1 MKLTKSIIMKKL
13 LLLTTSLLVFSVFG
27 QVDRSKQPT
36 PGPAPTIQVKEP
48 QQYKLKNGLTVMF
61 VENRKLP
68 IVSAS
73 LILDNPPILEGI
85 KAGQSQLTSS
95 LLGKG
100 SKKIKK
106 DDFYDEIDFMGS
118 NISISASSAFA
129 QSLTRYFQ
137 RTFQMMADAAINPNF
152 TEEEFTKER
161 DVLIDALKSSE
172 KDVST
177 AARRVEKLLA
187 YGVDH
192 PYGEYVT
199 AGTVNNI
206 KLSDIQRFYDFR
218 FRPNNAY
225 LVIGGD
231 IDFESVK
238 TMVKKYF
245 AKWKPSPVAS
255 SPIPKVTNP
264 VSTQIDFVNM
274 PNAVQSE
281 VVVQSTAYLAKKD
294 PDYFPVLMANSI
306 LGGGGEARLF
316 LNLREDKGYTYGSYS
331 SIGNSKITATRFRAS
346 ASVRNEVTDSA
357 VVEIVN
363 EIKRIRTDLVS
374 ESELKKA
381 KAKYVGNFVRSL
393 EDPEIIASF
402 AYEIATENLDPD
414 FYKNYLD
421 RINAV
426 TAEDVKRVAQ
436 KYFNVDQARVVV
448 TGKGVDVL
456 DNLEKVQFN
465 GNYLPINYYD
475 KYGMSIERPQKL
487 AVADGVTAESVL
499 KSFIENTGVNKMS
512 DLKTIKLVYKGTFMQ
527 MAIEVKE
534 TYSTT
539 SQEQVISVGG
549 NPMMTSVVSAEG
561 AFMKQGAN
569 QMDLPKVIYDDLK
582 KSLGVISEIGLLA
595 SGEAVLEGIET
606 VNDTKAYVIK
616 VPGVGV
622 SYTNYYSIETGMKIK
637 ESKLVNFNGQMQTNN
652 TNYAN
657 YKELSSLMMPGEKSF
672 DLGGQEISLTLEEV
686 IVSPDK

>member
-1 MKLTKSIIMKKL
+1 MKKL
-13 LLLTTSLLVFSVFG
+13 LILLTSLLVFPAVG

-36 PGPAPTIQVKEP
+36 PGPAPIIQVKEP

-177 AARRVEKLLA
+177 AARRVERLLA

-231 IDFESVK
+231 IDFETVK
-238 TMVKKYF
+238 ILVKKYF

-281 VVVQSTAYLAKKD
+281 VVVQSTTYLAKKD
-294 PDYFPVLMANSI
+294 ADYFPVLMANSI

-426 TAEDVKRVAQ
+426 TVEDVKRVAQ

-465 GNYLPINYYD
+465 GNYLPINYYN
-475 KYGMSIERPQKL
+475 KYGTSIERPQKL
-487 AVADGVTAESVL
+487 AVADGITAESVL
-499 KSFIENTGVNKMS
+499 KSFIDNTGVNIA
-512 DLKTIKLVYKGTFMQ
+512 DINALQLVYKGEFMQ
-527 MAIEVKE
+527 MSIKVEE
-534 TYSTT
+534 TYSDKE
-539 SQEQVISVGG
+539 QKQVISVGG
-549 NPMMTSVVSAEG
+549 NAMMTSVVSQDSAYI
-561 AFMKQGAN
+561 KQGPN
-569 QMDLPKVIYDDLK
+569 QTDLPKAIHDDLK
-582 KSLGVISEIGLLA
+582 KTLAVLPEIGLLE
-595 SGEAVLEGIET
+595 SQEATLEGI
-606 VNDTKAYVIK
+606 VNINGSDAYEIK
-616 VPGVGV
+616 TQGVGV
-622 SYTNYYSIETGMKIK
+622 TFTSYYDVNTGLRVR
-637 ESKLVNFNGQMQTNN
+637 ESSLINFNGQMQTN
-652 TNYAN
+652 TTDYSDYSEQSGLILAG
-657 YKELSSLMMPGEKSF
+657 KKSF
-672 DLGGQEISLTLEEV
+672 NLGGQDISLTL
-686 IVSPDK
+686 DKAEINPEK

>member
-1 MKLTKSIIMKKL
+1 MKKL
-13 LLLTTSLLVFSVFG
+13 LILLTSLLVFPAVG

-36 PGPAPTIQVKEP
+36 PGPAPIIQVKEP

-137 RTFQMMADAAINPNF
+137 RTFQMMADAAINPNL

-177 AARRVEKLLA
+177 AARRVERLLA

-231 IDFESVK
+231 IDFETVK
-238 TMVKKYF
+238 ILVKKYF

-281 VVVQSTAYLAKKD
+281 VVVQSTTYLAKKD
-294 PDYFPVLMANSI
+294 ADYFPVLMANSI

-426 TAEDVKRVAQ
+426 TVEDVKRVAQ

-465 GNYLPINYYD
+465 GNYLPINYYN
-475 KYGMSIERPQKL
+475 KYGTSIERPQKL
-487 AVADGVTAESVL
+487 AVADGITAESVL
-499 KSFIENTGVNKMS
+499 KSFINNTGVNIA
-512 DLKTIKLVYKGTFMQ
+512 DINALQLVYKGEFMQ
-527 MAIEVKE
+527 MSIKVEE
-534 TYSTT
+534 TYSDKE
-539 SQEQVISVGG
+539 QKQVISVGG
-549 NPMMTSVVSAEG
+549 NAMMTSVVSQDSAYI
-561 AFMKQGAN
+561 KQGPN
-569 QMDLPKVIYDDLK
+569 QTDLPKAIHDDLK
-582 KSLGVISEIGLLA
+582 KTLAVLPEIGLLE
-595 SGEAVLEGIET
+595 SQEATLEGI
-606 VNDTKAYVIK
+606 VNINGSDAYEIK
-616 VPGVGV
+616 TQGVGV
-622 SYTNYYSIETGMKIK
+622 TFTSYYDVNTGLRVR
-637 ESKLVNFNGQMQTNN
+637 ESSLINFNGQIQTN
-652 TNYAN
+652 TTDYSDYSEQSGLILAG
-657 YKELSSLMMPGEKSF
+657 KKSF
-672 DLGGQEISLTLEEV
+672 NLGGQDISLRL
-686 IVSPDK
+686 DKAEINPEK

>member
-1 MKLTKSIIMKKL
+1 MKKL
-13 LLLTTSLLVFSVFG
+13 LILLTSLLVFPAVG

-36 PGPAPTIQVKEP
+36 PGPAPIIQVKEP

-177 AARRVEKLLA
+177 AARRVERLLA

-231 IDFESVK
+231 IDFETVK
-238 TMVKKYF
+238 ILVKKYF

-281 VVVQSTAYLAKKD
+281 VVVQSTTYLAKKD
-294 PDYFPVLMANSI
+294 ADYFPVLMANSI

-426 TAEDVKRVAQ
+426 TVEDVKRVAQ

-465 GNYLPINYYD
+465 GNYLPINYYN
-475 KYGMSIERPQKL
+475 KYGTSIERPQKL
-487 AVADGVTAESVL
+487 AVADGITAESVL
-499 KSFIENTGVNKMS
+499 KSFIDNTGVNIA
-512 DLKTIKLVYKGTFMQ
+512 DINALQLVYKGEFMQ
-527 MAIEVKE
+527 MSIKVEE
-534 TYSTT
+534 TYSDKE
-539 SQEQVISVGG
+539 QKQVISVGG
-549 NPMMTSVVSAEG
+549 NAMMTSVVSQDSAYI
-561 AFMKQGAN
+561 KQGPN
-569 QMDLPKVIYDDLK
+569 QTDLPKAIHDDLK
-582 KSLGVISEIGLLA
+582 KTLAVLPEIGLLE
-595 SGEAVLEGIET
+595 SQEATLEGI
-606 VNDTKAYVIK
+606 VNINGSDAYEIK
-616 VPGVGV
+616 TQGVGV
-622 SYTNYYSIETGMKIK
+622 TFTSYYDVNTGLRVR
-637 ESKLVNFNGQMQTNN
+637 ESSLINFNGQMQTN
-652 TNYAN
+652 TTDYSDYSEQSGLILAG
-657 YKELSSLMMPGEKSF
+657 KKSF
-672 DLGGQEISLTLEEV
+672 NLGGQDISLRL
-686 IVSPDK
+686 DKAEINPEK

>member
-1 MKLTKSIIMKKL
+1 MKKL
-13 LLLTTSLLVFSVFG
+13 LILLTSLLVFPAVG

-36 PGPAPTIQVKEP
+36 PGPAPIIQVKEP

-137 RTFQMMADAAINPNF
+137 RTFQMMADAAINPNL

-177 AARRVEKLLA
+177 AARRVERLLA

-231 IDFESVK
+231 IDFETVK
-238 TMVKKYF
+238 ILVKKYF

-281 VVVQSTAYLAKKD
+281 VVVQSTTYLAKKD
-294 PDYFPVLMANSI
+294 ADYFPVLMANSI

-426 TAEDVKRVAQ
+426 TVEDVKRVAQ

-465 GNYLPINYYD
+465 GNYLPINYYN
-475 KYGMSIERPQKL
+475 KYGTSIERPQKL
-487 AVADGVTAESVL
+487 AVADGITAESVL
-499 KSFIENTGVNKMS
+499 KSFIDNTGVNIA
-512 DLKTIKLVYKGTFMQ
+512 DINALQLVYKGEFMQ
-527 MAIEVKE
+527 MSIKVEE
-534 TYSTT
+534 TYSDKE
-539 SQEQVISVGG
+539 QKQVISVGG
-549 NPMMTSVVSAEG
+549 NAMMTSVVSQDSAYI
-561 AFMKQGAN
+561 KQGPN
-569 QMDLPKVIYDDLK
+569 QTDLPKAIHDDLK
-582 KSLGVISEIGLLA
+582 KTLAVLPEIGLLE
-595 SGEAVLEGIET
+595 SQEATLEGI
-606 VNDTKAYVIK
+606 VNINGSDAYEIK
-616 VPGVGV
+616 TQGVGV
-622 SYTNYYSIETGMKIK
+622 TFTSYYDVNTGLRVR
-637 ESKLVNFNGQMQTNN
+637 ESSLINFNGQMQTN
-652 TNYAN
+652 TTDYSDYSEQSGLILAG
-657 YKELSSLMMPGEKSF
+657 KKSF
-672 DLGGQEISLTLEEV
+672 NLGGQDISLRL
-686 IVSPDK
+686 DKAEINPEK

>member
-1 MKLTKSIIMKKL
+1 MKKL
-13 LLLTTSLLVFSVFG
+13 LILLTSLLVFPAVG

-36 PGPAPTIQVKEP
+36 PGPAPIIQVKEP

-137 RTFQMMADAAINPNF
+137 RTFQMMADAAINPNL

-177 AARRVEKLLA
+177 AARRVERLLA

-238 TMVKKYF
+238 ILVKKYF

-281 VVVQSTAYLAKKD
+281 VVVQSTTYLAKKD
-294 PDYFPVLMANSI
+294 ADYFPVLMANSI

-426 TAEDVKRVAQ
+426 TVEDVKRVAQ

-465 GNYLPINYYD
+465 GNYLPINYYN
-475 KYGMSIERPQKL
+475 KYGTSIERPQKL
-487 AVADGVTAESVL
+487 AVADGITAESVL
-499 KSFIENTGVNKMS
+499 KSFINNTGVNIA
-512 DLKTIKLVYKGTFMQ
+512 DINALQLVYKGEFMQ
-527 MAIEVKE
+527 MSIKVEE
-534 TYSTT
+534 TYSDKE
-539 SQEQVISVGG
+539 QKQVISVGG
-549 NPMMTSVVSAEG
+549 NAMMTSVVSQDSAYI
-561 AFMKQGAN
+561 KQGPN
-569 QMDLPKVIYDDLK
+569 QTDLPKAIHDDLK
-582 KSLGVISEIGLLA
+582 KTLAVLPEIGLLE
-595 SGEAVLEGIET
+595 SQESTLEGI
-606 VNDTKAYVIK
+606 VNINGSDAYEIK
-616 VPGVGV
+616 TQGVGV
-622 SYTNYYSIETGMKIK
+622 TFTSYYDVNTGLRVR
-637 ESKLVNFNGQMQTNN
+637 ESSLINFNGQMQTN
-652 TNYAN
+652 TTDYSDYSEQSGLILAG
-657 YKELSSLMMPGEKSF
+657 KKSF
-672 DLGGQEISLTLEEV
+672 NLGGQDISLRL
-686 IVSPDK
+686 DKAEINPEK

>member
-1 MKLTKSIIMKKL
+1 MKKL
-13 LLLTTSLLVFSVFG
+13 LILLTSLLVFPAVG

-36 PGPAPTIQVKEP
+36 PGPAPIIQVKEP

-137 RTFQMMADAAINPNF
+137 RTFQMMADAAINPNL

-177 AARRVEKLLA
+177 AARRVERLLA

-231 IDFESVK
+231 IDFETVK
-238 TMVKKYF
+238 ILVKKYF

-281 VVVQSTAYLAKKD
+281 VVVQSTTYLAKKD
-294 PDYFPVLMANSI
+294 ADYFPVLMANSI

-426 TAEDVKRVAQ
+426 TVEDVKRVAQ

-465 GNYLPINYYD
+465 GNYLPINYYN
-475 KYGMSIERPQKL
+475 KYGTSIERPQKL
-487 AVADGVTAESVL
+487 AVADGITAESVL
-499 KSFIENTGVNKMS
+499 KSFINNTGVNIA
-512 DLKTIKLVYKGTFMQ
+512 DINALQLVYKGEFMQ
-527 MAIEVKE
+527 MSIKVEE
-534 TYSTT
+534 TYSDKE
-539 SQEQVISVGG
+539 QKQVISVGG
-549 NPMMTSVVSAEG
+549 NAMMTSVVSQDSAYI
-561 AFMKQGAN
+561 KQGPN
-569 QMDLPKVIYDDLK
+569 QTDLPKAIHDDLK
-582 KSLGVISEIGLLA
+582 KTLAVLPEIGLLE
-595 SGEAVLEGIET
+595 SQEATLEGI
-606 VNDTKAYVIK
+606 VNINGSDAYEIK
-616 VPGVGV
+616 TQGVGV
-622 SYTNYYSIETGMKIK
+622 TFTSYYDVNTGLRVR
-637 ESKLVNFNGQMQTNN
+637 ESSLINFNGQMQTN
-652 TNYAN
+652 TTDYSDYSEQSGLILAG
-657 YKELSSLMMPGEKSF
+657 KKSF
-672 DLGGQEISLTLEEV
+672 NLGGQDISLRL
-686 IVSPDK
+686 DKAEINPEK

>member
-1 MKLTKSIIMKKL
+1 MKKL
-13 LLLTTSLLVFSVFG
+13 LILLTSLLVFPAVG

-36 PGPAPTIQVKEP
+36 PGPAPIIQVKEP

-177 AARRVEKLLA
+177 AARRVERLLA

-231 IDFESVK
+231 IDFETVK
-238 TMVKKYF
+238 ILVKKYF

-281 VVVQSTAYLAKKD
+281 VVVQSTTYLAKKD
-294 PDYFPVLMANSI
+294 ADYFPVLMANSI

-374 ESELKKA
+374 EIELKKA

-426 TAEDVKRVAQ
+426 TVEDVKRVAQ

-465 GNYLPINYYD
+465 GNYLPINYYN
-475 KYGMSIERPQKL
+475 KYGTSIERPQKL
-487 AVADGVTAESVL
+487 AVADGITAESVL
-499 KSFIENTGVNKMS
+499 KSFIDNTGVNIA
-512 DLKTIKLVYKGTFMQ
+512 DINALQLVYKGEFMQ
-527 MAIEVKE
+527 MSIKVEE
-534 TYSTT
+534 TYSDKE
-539 SQEQVISVGG
+539 QKQVISVGG
-549 NPMMTSVVSAEG
+549 NAMMTSVVSQDSAYI
-561 AFMKQGAN
+561 KQGPN
-569 QMDLPKVIYDDLK
+569 QTDLPKAIHDDLK
-582 KSLGVISEIGLLA
+582 KTLAVLPEIGLLE
-595 SGEAVLEGIET
+595 SQEATLEGI
-606 VNDTKAYVIK
+606 VNINGSDAYEIK
-616 VPGVGV
+616 TQGVGV
-622 SYTNYYSIETGMKIK
+622 TFTSYYDVNTGLRVR
-637 ESKLVNFNGQMQTNN
+637 ESSLINFNGQIQTN
-652 TNYAN
+652 TTDYSDYSEQSGLILAG
-657 YKELSSLMMPGEKSF
+657 KKSF
-672 DLGGQEISLTLEEV
+672 NLGGQDISLRL
-686 IVSPDK
+686 DKAEINPEK

>member
-1 MKLTKSIIMKKL
+1 MKKL
-13 LLLTTSLLVFSVFG
+13 LILLTSLLVFPAVG

-36 PGPAPTIQVKEP
+36 PGPAPIIQVKEP

-137 RTFQMMADAAINPNF
+137 RTFQMMADAAINPNL

-177 AARRVEKLLA
+177 AARRVERLLA

-231 IDFESVK
+231 IDFETVK
-238 TMVKKYF
+238 ILVKKYF

-281 VVVQSTAYLAKKD
+281 VVVQSTTYLAKKD
-294 PDYFPVLMANSI
+294 ADYFPVLMANSI

-374 ESELKKA
+374 EIELKKA

-426 TAEDVKRVAQ
+426 TVEDVKRVAQ

-465 GNYLPINYYD
+465 GNYLPINYYN
-475 KYGMSIERPQKL
+475 KYGTSIERPQKL
-487 AVADGVTAESVL
+487 AVADGITAESVL
-499 KSFIENTGVNKMS
+499 KSFIDNTGVNIA
-512 DLKTIKLVYKGTFMQ
+512 DINALQLVYKGEFMQ
-527 MAIEVKE
+527 MSIKVEE
-534 TYSTT
+534 TYSDKE
-539 SQEQVISVGG
+539 QKQVISVGG
-549 NPMMTSVVSAEG
+549 NAMMTSVVSQDSAYI
-561 AFMKQGAN
+561 KQGPN
-569 QMDLPKVIYDDLK
+569 QTDLPKAIHDDLK
-582 KSLGVISEIGLLA
+582 KTLAVLPEIGLLE
-595 SGEAVLEGIET
+595 SQEATLEGI
-606 VNDTKAYVIK
+606 VNINGSDAYEIK
-616 VPGVGV
+616 TQGVGV
-622 SYTNYYSIETGMKIK
+622 TFTSYYDVNTGLRVR
-637 ESKLVNFNGQMQTNN
+637 ESSLINFNGQMQTN
-652 TNYAN
+652 TTDYSDYSEQSGLILAG
-657 YKELSSLMMPGEKSF
+657 KKSF
-672 DLGGQEISLTLEEV
+672 NLGGQDISLRL
-686 IVSPDK
+686 DKAEINPEK

>member
-1 MKLTKSIIMKKL
+1 MKKL
-13 LLLTTSLLVFSVFG
+13 LILLTSLLVFPAVG
-27 QVDRSKQPT
+27 QVDRRKQPT
-36 PGPAPTIQVKEP
+36 PGPAPIIQVKEP

-238 TMVKKYF
+238 ILVKKYF

-281 VVVQSTAYLAKKD
+281 VVVQSTTYLAKKD
-294 PDYFPVLMANSI
+294 ADYFPVLMANSI

-421 RINAV
+421 KINAV
-426 TAEDVKRVAQ
+426 TVEDVKRVAQ

-465 GNYLPINYYD
+465 GNYLPINYYN
-475 KYGMSIERPQKL
+475 KYGTSIERPQKL
-487 AVADGVTAESVL
+487 AVADGITAESVL
-499 KSFIENTGVNKMS
+499 KSFIDNTGVNIA
-512 DLKTIKLVYKGTFMQ
+512 DINALQLVYKGEFMQ
-527 MAIEVKE
+527 MSIKVEE
-534 TYSTT
+534 TYSDKE
-539 SQEQVISVGG
+539 QKQVISVGG
-549 NPMMTSVVSAEG
+549 NAMMTSVVSQDSAYI
-561 AFMKQGAN
+561 KQGPN
-569 QMDLPKVIYDDLK
+569 QTDLPKAIHDDLK
-582 KSLGVISEIGLLA
+582 KTLAVLPEIGLLE
-595 SGEAVLEGIET
+595 SQEATLEGI
-606 VNDTKAYVIK
+606 VNINGSDAYEIK
-616 VPGVGV
+616 TQGVGV
-622 SYTNYYSIETGMKIK
+622 TFTSYYDVNTGLRVR
-637 ESKLVNFNGQMQTNN
+637 ESSLINFNGQMQTN
-652 TNYAN
+652 TTDYSDYSEQSGLILAG
-657 YKELSSLMMPGEKSF
+657 KKSF
-672 DLGGQEISLTLEEV
+672 NLGGQDISLRL
-686 IVSPDK
+686 DKAEINPEK

>member
-1 MKLTKSIIMKKL
+1 MKKL
-13 LLLTTSLLVFSVFG
+13 LILLTSLLVFPAVG

-36 PGPAPTIQVKEP
+36 PGPAPIIQVKEP

-137 RTFQMMADAAINPNF
+137 RTFQMMADAAINPNL

-177 AARRVEKLLA
+177 AARRVERLLA

-238 TMVKKYF
+238 ILVKKYF

-281 VVVQSTAYLAKKD
+281 VVVQSTTYLAKKD
-294 PDYFPVLMANSI
+294 ADYFPVLMANSI

-426 TAEDVKRVAQ
+426 TVEDVKRVAQ

-465 GNYLPINYYD
+465 GNYLPINYYN
-475 KYGMSIERPQKL
+475 KYGTSIERPQKL
-487 AVADGVTAESVL
+487 AVADGITAESVL
-499 KSFIENTGVNKMS
+499 KSFINNTGVNIA
-512 DLKTIKLVYKGTFMQ
+512 DINALQLVYKGEFMQ
-527 MAIEVKE
+527 MSIKVEE
-534 TYSTT
+534 TYSDKE
-539 SQEQVISVGG
+539 QKQVISVGG
-549 NPMMTSVVSAEG
+549 NAMMTSVVSQDSAYI
-561 AFMKQGAN
+561 KQGPN
-569 QMDLPKVIYDDLK
+569 QTDLPKAIHDDLK
-582 KSLGVISEIGLLA
+582 KTLAVLPEIGLLE
-595 SGEAVLEGIET
+595 SQEATLEGI
-606 VNDTKAYVIK
+606 VNINGSDAYEIK
-616 VPGVGV
+616 TQGVGV
-622 SYTNYYSIETGMKIK
+622 TFTSYYDVNTGLRVR
-637 ESKLVNFNGQMQTNN
+637 ESSLINFNGQMQTN
-652 TNYAN
+652 TTDYSDYSEQSGLILAG
-657 YKELSSLMMPGEKSF
+657 KKSF
-672 DLGGQEISLTLEEV
+672 NLGGQDISLRL
-686 IVSPDK
+686 DKAEINPEK

>member
-1 MKLTKSIIMKKL
+1 MKKL
-13 LLLTTSLLVFSVFG
+13 LILLTSLLVFPAVG

-36 PGPAPTIQVKEP
+36 PGPAPIIQVKEP

-68 IVSAS
+68 IISAS

-137 RTFQMMADAAINPNF
+137 RTFQMMADAAINPNL

-177 AARRVEKLLA
+177 AARRVERLLA

-238 TMVKKYF
+238 ILVKKYF

-281 VVVQSTAYLAKKD
+281 VVVQSTTYLAKKD
-294 PDYFPVLMANSI
+294 ADYFPVLMANSI

-426 TAEDVKRVAQ
+426 TVEDVKRVAQ

-465 GNYLPINYYD
+465 GNYLPINYYN
-475 KYGMSIERPQKL
+475 KYGTSIERPQKL
-487 AVADGVTAESVL
+487 AVADGITAESVL
-499 KSFIENTGVNKMS
+499 KSFINNTGVNIA
-512 DLKTIKLVYKGTFMQ
+512 DINALQLVYKGEFMQ
-527 MAIEVKE
+527 MSIKVEE
-534 TYSTT
+534 TYSDKE
-539 SQEQVISVGG
+539 QKQVISVGG
-549 NPMMTSVVSAEG
+549 NAMMTSVVSQDSAYI
-561 AFMKQGAN
+561 KQGPN
-569 QMDLPKVIYDDLK
+569 QTDLPKAIHDDLK
-582 KSLGVISEIGLLA
+582 KTLAVLPEIGLLE
-595 SGEAVLEGIET
+595 SQEATLEGI
-606 VNDTKAYVIK
+606 VNINGSDAYEIK
-616 VPGVGV
+616 TQGVGV
-622 SYTNYYSIETGMKIK
+622 TFTSYYDVNTGLRVR
-637 ESKLVNFNGQMQTNN
+637 ESSLINFNGQMQTN
-652 TNYAN
+652 TTDYSDYSEQSGLILAG
-657 YKELSSLMMPGEKSF
+657 KKSF
-672 DLGGQEISLTLEEV
+672 NLGGQDISLRL
-686 IVSPDK
+686 DKAEINPEK

>member
-1 MKLTKSIIMKKL
+1 MKKL
-13 LLLTTSLLVFSVFG
+13 LILLTSLLVFPAVG

-36 PGPAPTIQVKEP
+36 PGPAPIIQVKEP

-231 IDFESVK
+231 IDFETVK
-238 TMVKKYF
+238 ILVKKYF

-281 VVVQSTAYLAKKD
+281 VVVQSTTYLAKKD
-294 PDYFPVLMANSI
+294 ADYFPVLMANSI

-426 TAEDVKRVAQ
+426 TVEDVKRVAQ

-465 GNYLPINYYD
+465 GNYLPINYYN
-475 KYGMSIERPQKL
+475 KYGTSIERPQKL
-487 AVADGVTAESVL
+487 AVADGITAESVL
-499 KSFIENTGVNKMS
+499 KSFIDNTGVNIA
-512 DLKTIKLVYKGTFMQ
+512 DINALQLVYKGEFMQ
-527 MAIEVKE
+527 MSIKVEE
-534 TYSTT
+534 TYSDKE
-539 SQEQVISVGG
+539 QKQVISVGG
-549 NPMMTSVVSAEG
+549 NAMMTSVVSQDSAYI
-561 AFMKQGAN
+561 KQGPN
-569 QMDLPKVIYDDLK
+569 QTDLPKAIHDDLK
-582 KSLGVISEIGLLA
+582 KTLAVLPEIGLLE
-595 SGEAVLEGIET
+595 SQEATLEGI
-606 VNDTKAYVIK
+606 VNINGSDAYEIK
-616 VPGVGV
+616 TQGVGV
-622 SYTNYYSIETGMKIK
+622 TFTSYYDVNTGLRVR
-637 ESKLVNFNGQMQTNN
+637 ESSLINFNGQMQTN
-652 TNYAN
+652 TTDYSDYSEQSGLILAG
-657 YKELSSLMMPGEKSF
+657 KKSF
-672 DLGGQEISLTLEEV
+672 NLGGQDISLRL
-686 IVSPDK
+686 DKAEINPEK

>member
-177 AARRVEKLLA
+177 AARRVERLLA

-426 TAEDVKRVAQ
+426 TVEDVKRVAQ

-465 GNYLPINYYD
+465 GNYLPINYYN
-475 KYGMSIERPQKL
+475 KYGTSIERPQKL
-487 AVADGVTAESVL
+487 AVADGITAESVL
-499 KSFIENTGVNKMS
+499 KSFIDNTGVNIA
-512 DLKTIKLVYKGTFMQ
+512 DINALQLVYKGEFMQ
-527 MAIEVKE
+527 MSIKVEE
-534 TYSTT
+534 TYSDKE
-539 SQEQVISVGG
+539 QKQVISVGG
-549 NPMMTSVVSAEG
+549 NAMMTSVVSQDSAYI
-561 AFMKQGAN
+561 KQGPN
-569 QMDLPKVIYDDLK
+569 QTDLPKAIHDDLK
-582 KSLGVISEIGLLA
+582 KTLAVLPEIGLLE
-595 SGEAVLEGIET
+595 SQEATLEGI
-606 VNDTKAYVIK
+606 VNINGSDAYEIK
-616 VPGVGV
+616 TQGVGV
-622 SYTNYYSIETGMKIK
+622 TFTSYYDVNTGLRVR
-637 ESKLVNFNGQMQTNN
+637 ESSLINFNGQMQTN
-652 TNYAN
+652 TTDYSDYSEQSGLILAG
-657 YKELSSLMMPGEKSF
+657 KKSF
-672 DLGGQEISLTLEEV
+672 NLGGQDISLRL
-686 IVSPDK
+686 DKAEINPEK

>member
-1 MKLTKSIIMKKL
+1 MKKL
-13 LLLTTSLLVFSVFG
+13 LILLTSLLVFPAVG

-36 PGPAPTIQVKEP
+36 PGPAPIIQVKEP

-177 AARRVEKLLA
+177 AARRVERLLA

-238 TMVKKYF
+238 ILVKKYF

-281 VVVQSTAYLAKKD
+281 VVVQSTTYLAKKD
-294 PDYFPVLMANSI
+294 ADYFPVLMANSI

-426 TAEDVKRVAQ
+426 TVEDVKRVAQ

-465 GNYLPINYYD
+465 GNYLPINYYN
-475 KYGMSIERPQKL
+475 KYGTSIERPQKL
-487 AVADGVTAESVL
+487 AVADGITAESVL
-499 KSFIENTGVNKMS
+499 KSFINNTGVNIA
-512 DLKTIKLVYKGTFMQ
+512 DINALQLVYKGEFMQ
-527 MAIEVKE
+527 MSIKVEE
-534 TYSTT
+534 TYSDKE
-539 SQEQVISVGG
+539 QKQVISVGG
-549 NPMMTSVVSAEG
+549 NAMMTSVVSQDSAYI
-561 AFMKQGAN
+561 KQGPN
-569 QMDLPKVIYDDLK
+569 QTDLPKAIHDDLK
-582 KSLGVISEIGLLA
+582 KTLAVLPEIGLLE
-595 SGEAVLEGIET
+595 SQEATLEGI
-606 VNDTKAYVIK
+606 VNINGSDAYEIK
-616 VPGVGV
+616 TQGVGV
-622 SYTNYYSIETGMKIK
+622 TFTSYYDVNTGLRVR
-637 ESKLVNFNGQMQTNN
+637 ESSLINFNGQMQTN
-652 TNYAN
+652 TTDYSDYSEQSGLILAG
-657 YKELSSLMMPGEKSF
+657 KKSF
-672 DLGGQEISLTLEEV
+672 NLGGQDISLRL
-686 IVSPDK
+686 DKAEINPEK

>member
-1 MKLTKSIIMKKL
+1 MKKL
-13 LLLTTSLLVFSVFG
+13 LILLTSLLVFPAVG

-36 PGPAPTIQVKEP
+36 PGPAPIIQVKEP

-137 RTFQMMADAAINPNF
+137 RTFQMMADAAINPNL

-177 AARRVEKLLA
+177 AARRVERLLA

-238 TMVKKYF
+238 ILVKKYF

-281 VVVQSTAYLAKKD
+281 VVVQSTTYLAKKD
-294 PDYFPVLMANSI
+294 ADYFPVLMANSI

-374 ESELKKA
+374 EIELKKA

-426 TAEDVKRVAQ
+426 TVEDVKRVAQ

-465 GNYLPINYYD
+465 GNYLPINYYN
-475 KYGMSIERPQKL
+475 KYGTSIERPQKL
-487 AVADGVTAESVL
+487 AVADGITAESVL
-499 KSFIENTGVNKMS
+499 KSFINNTGVNIA
-512 DLKTIKLVYKGTFMQ
+512 DINALQLVYKGEFMQ
-527 MAIEVKE
+527 MSIKVEE
-534 TYSTT
+534 TYSDKE
-539 SQEQVISVGG
+539 QKQVISVGG
-549 NPMMTSVVSAEG
+549 NAMMTSVVSQDSAYI
-561 AFMKQGAN
+561 KQGPN
-569 QMDLPKVIYDDLK
+569 QTDLPKAIHDDLK
-582 KSLGVISEIGLLA
+582 KTLAVLPEIGLLE
-595 SGEAVLEGIET
+595 SQEATLEGI
-606 VNDTKAYVIK
+606 VNINGSDAYEIK
-616 VPGVGV
+616 TQGVGV
-622 SYTNYYSIETGMKIK
+622 TFTSYYDVNTGLRVR
-637 ESKLVNFNGQMQTNN
+637 ESSLINFNGQMQTN
-652 TNYAN
+652 TTDYSDYSEQSGLILAG
-657 YKELSSLMMPGEKSF
+657 KKSF
-672 DLGGQEISLTLEEV
+672 NLGGQDISLRL
-686 IVSPDK
+686 DKAEINPEK

>member
-1 MKLTKSIIMKKL
+1 MKKL
-13 LLLTTSLLVFSVFG
+13 LILLTSLLVFPAVG

-36 PGPAPTIQVKEP
+36 PGPAPIIQVKEP

-137 RTFQMMADAAINPNF
+137 RTFQMMADAAINPNL

-177 AARRVEKLLA
+177 AARRVERLLA

-281 VVVQSTAYLAKKD
+281 VVVQSTTYLAKKD
-294 PDYFPVLMANSI
+294 ADYFPVLMANSI

-465 GNYLPINYYD
+465 GNYLPINYYN
-475 KYGMSIERPQKL
+475 KYGTSIERPQKL
-487 AVADGVTAESVL
+487 AVADGITAESVL
-499 KSFIENTGVNKMS
+499 KSFINNTGVNIA
-512 DLKTIKLVYKGTFMQ
+512 DINALQLVYKGEFMQ
-527 MAIEVKE
+527 MSIKVEE
-534 TYSTT
+534 TYSDKE
-539 SQEQVISVGG
+539 QKQVISVGG
-549 NPMMTSVVSAEG
+549 NAMMTSVVSQDSAYI
-561 AFMKQGAN
+561 KQGPN
-569 QMDLPKVIYDDLK
+569 QTDLPKAIHDDLK
-582 KSLGVISEIGLLA
+582 KTLAVLPEIGLLE
-595 SGEAVLEGIET
+595 SQEATLEGI
-606 VNDTKAYVIK
+606 VNINGSDAYEIK
-616 VPGVGV
+616 TQGVGV
-622 SYTNYYSIETGMKIK
+622 TFTSYYDVNTGLRVR
-637 ESKLVNFNGQMQTNN
+637 ESSLINFNGQMQTN
-652 TNYAN
+652 TTDYSDYSEQSGLILAG
-657 YKELSSLMMPGEKSF
+657 KKSF
-672 DLGGQEISLTLEEV
+672 NLGGQDISLRL
-686 IVSPDK
+686 DKAEINPEK

>member
-1 MKLTKSIIMKKL
+1 MKKL
-13 LLLTTSLLVFSVFG
+13 LILLTSLLVFPAVG

-36 PGPAPTIQVKEP
+36 PGPAPIIQVKEP

-177 AARRVEKLLA
+177 AARRVERLLA

-238 TMVKKYF
+238 ILVKKYF

-281 VVVQSTAYLAKKD
+281 VVVQSTTYLAKKD
-294 PDYFPVLMANSI
+294 ADYFPVLMANSI

-426 TAEDVKRVAQ
+426 TVEDVKRVAQ

-465 GNYLPINYYD
+465 GNYLPINYYN
-475 KYGMSIERPQKL
+475 KYGTSIERPQKL
-487 AVADGVTAESVL
+487 AVADGITAESVL
-499 KSFIENTGVNKMS
+499 KSFIDNTGVNIA
-512 DLKTIKLVYKGTFMQ
+512 DINALQLVYKGEFMQ
-527 MAIEVKE
+527 MSIKVEE
-534 TYSTT
+534 TYSDKE
-539 SQEQVISVGG
+539 QKQVISVGG
-549 NPMMTSVVSAEG
+549 NAMMTSVVSQDSAYI
-561 AFMKQGAN
+561 KQGPN
-569 QMDLPKVIYDDLK
+569 QTDLPKAIHDDLK
-582 KSLGVISEIGLLA
+582 KTLAVLPEIGLLE
-595 SGEAVLEGIET
+595 SQEATLEGI
-606 VNDTKAYVIK
+606 VNINGSDAYEIK
-616 VPGVGV
+616 TQGVGV
-622 SYTNYYSIETGMKIK
+622 TFTSYYDVNTGLRVR
-637 ESKLVNFNGQMQTNN
+637 ESSLINFNGQMQTN
-652 TNYAN
+652 TTDYSDYSEQSGLILAG
-657 YKELSSLMMPGEKSF
+657 KKSF
-672 DLGGQEISLTLEEV
+672 NLGGQDISLTL
-686 IVSPDK
+686 DKAEINPEK

>member
-1 MKLTKSIIMKKL
+1 MKKL
-13 LLLTTSLLVFSVFG
+13 FILLTSLLVFPAVG

-36 PGPAPTIQVKEP
+36 PGPAPIIQVKEP

-177 AARRVEKLLA
+177 AARRVERLLA

-238 TMVKKYF
+238 ILVKKYF
-245 AKWKPSPVAS
+245 TKWKPSPVAS

-281 VVVQSTAYLAKKD
+281 VVVQSTTYLAKKD
-294 PDYFPVLMANSI
+294 ADYFPVLMANSI

-426 TAEDVKRVAQ
+426 TVEDVKRVAQ

-465 GNYLPINYYD
+465 GNYLPINYYN
-475 KYGMSIERPQKL
+475 KYGTSIERPQKL
-487 AVADGVTAESVL
+487 AVADGITAESVL
-499 KSFIENTGVNKMS
+499 KSFIDNTGVNIA
-512 DLKTIKLVYKGTFMQ
+512 DINALQLVYKGEFMQ
-527 MAIEVKE
+527 MSIKVEE
-534 TYSTT
+534 TYSDKE
-539 SQEQVISVGG
+539 QKQVISVGG
-549 NPMMTSVVSAEG
+549 NAMMTSVVSQDSAYI
-561 AFMKQGAN
+561 KQGPN
-569 QMDLPKVIYDDLK
+569 QTDLPKAIHDDLK
-582 KSLGVISEIGLLA
+582 KTLAVLPEIGLLE
-595 SGEAVLEGIET
+595 SQEATLEGI
-606 VNDTKAYVIK
+606 VNINGSDAYEIK
-616 VPGVGV
+616 TQGVGV
-622 SYTNYYSIETGMKIK
+622 TFTSYYDVNTGLRVR
-637 ESKLVNFNGQMQTNN
+637 ESSLINFNGQMQTN
-652 TNYAN
+652 TTDYSDYSEQSGLILAG
-657 YKELSSLMMPGEKSF
+657 KKSF
-672 DLGGQEISLTLEEV
+672 NLGGQDISLRL
-686 IVSPDK
+686 DKAEINPEK

>member
-1 MKLTKSIIMKKL
+1 MKKL
-13 LLLTTSLLVFSVFG
+13 LILLTSLLVFPAVG

-36 PGPAPTIQVKEP
+36 PGPAPIIQVKEP

-137 RTFQMMADAAINPNF
+137 RTFQMMADAAINPNL

-177 AARRVEKLLA
+177 AARRVERLLA

-238 TMVKKYF
+238 ILVKKYF

-281 VVVQSTAYLAKKD
+281 VVVQSTTYLAKKD
-294 PDYFPVLMANSI
+294 ADYFPVLMANSI

-331 SIGNSKITATRFRAS
+331 SIGNSKITGTRFRAS

-426 TAEDVKRVAQ
+426 TVEDVKRVAQ

-465 GNYLPINYYD
+465 GNYLPINYYN
-475 KYGMSIERPQKL
+475 KYGTSIERPQKL
-487 AVADGVTAESVL
+487 AVADGITAESVL
-499 KSFIENTGVNKMS
+499 KSFINNTGVNIA
-512 DLKTIKLVYKGTFMQ
+512 DINALQLVYKGEFMQ
-527 MAIEVKE
+527 MSIKVEE
-534 TYSTT
+534 TYSDKE
-539 SQEQVISVGG
+539 QKQVISVGG
-549 NPMMTSVVSAEG
+549 NAMMTSVVSQDSAYI
-561 AFMKQGAN
+561 KQGPN
-569 QMDLPKVIYDDLK
+569 QTDLPKAIHDDLK
-582 KSLGVISEIGLLA
+582 KTLAVLPEIGLLE
-595 SGEAVLEGIET
+595 SQEATLEGI
-606 VNDTKAYVIK
+606 VNINGSDAYEIK
-616 VPGVGV
+616 TQGVGV
-622 SYTNYYSIETGMKIK
+622 TFTSYYDVNTGLRVR
-637 ESKLVNFNGQMQTNN
+637 ESSLINFNGQIQTN
-652 TNYAN
+652 TTDYSDYSEQSGLILAG
-657 YKELSSLMMPGEKSF
+657 KKSF
-672 DLGGQEISLTLEEV
+672 NLGGQDISLTL
-686 IVSPDK
+686 DKAEINPEK

>member
-1 MKLTKSIIMKKL
+1 MKKL
-13 LLLTTSLLVFSVFG
+13 LILLTSLLVFPAVG

-36 PGPAPTIQVKEP
+36 PGPAPIIQVKEP

-177 AARRVEKLLA
+177 AARRVERLLA

-238 TMVKKYF
+238 ILVKKYF

-281 VVVQSTAYLAKKD
+281 VVVQSTTYLAKKD
-294 PDYFPVLMANSI
+294 ADYFPVLMANSI

-426 TAEDVKRVAQ
+426 TVEDVKRVAQ

-465 GNYLPINYYD
+465 GNYLPINYYN
-475 KYGMSIERPQKL
+475 KYGTSIERPQKL
-487 AVADGVTAESVL
+487 AVADGITAESVL
-499 KSFIENTGVNKMS
+499 KSFIDNTGVNIA
-512 DLKTIKLVYKGTFMQ
+512 DINALQLVYKGEFMQ
-527 MAIEVKE
+527 MSIKVEE
-534 TYSTT
+534 TYSDKE
-539 SQEQVISVGG
+539 QKQVISVGG
-549 NPMMTSVVSAEG
+549 NAMMTSVVSQDSAYI
-561 AFMKQGAN
+561 KQGPN
-569 QMDLPKVIYDDLK
+569 QTDLPKAIHDDLK
-582 KSLGVISEIGLLA
+582 KTLAVLPEIGLLE
-595 SGEAVLEGIET
+595 SQEATLEGI
-606 VNDTKAYVIK
+606 VNINGSDAYEIK
-616 VPGVGV
+616 TQGVGV
-622 SYTNYYSIETGMKIK
+622 TFTSYYDVNTGLRVR
-637 ESKLVNFNGQMQTNN
+637 ESSLINFNGQMQTN
-652 TNYAN
+652 TTDYSDYSEQSGLILAG
-657 YKELSSLMMPGEKSF
+657 KKSF
-672 DLGGQEISLTLEEV
+672 NLGGQDISLRL
-686 IVSPDK
+686 DKAEINPEK

>member
-1 MKLTKSIIMKKL
+1 MKKL
-13 LLLTTSLLVFSVFG
+13 LILLTSLLVFPAVG

-36 PGPAPTIQVKEP
+36 PGPAPIIQVKEP

-231 IDFESVK
+231 IDFETVK
-238 TMVKKYF
+238 ILVKKYF

-281 VVVQSTAYLAKKD
+281 VVVQSTTYLAKKD
-294 PDYFPVLMANSI
+294 ADYFPVLMANSI

-426 TAEDVKRVAQ
+426 TVEDVKRVAQ

-465 GNYLPINYYD
+465 GNYLPINYYN
-475 KYGMSIERPQKL
+475 KYGTSIERPQKL
-487 AVADGVTAESVL
+487 AVADGITAESVL
-499 KSFIENTGVNKMS
+499 KSFINNTGVNIA
-512 DLKTIKLVYKGTFMQ
+512 DINALQLVYKGEFMQ
-527 MAIEVKE
+527 MSIKVEE
-534 TYSTT
+534 TYSDKE
-539 SQEQVISVGG
+539 QKQVISVGG
-549 NPMMTSVVSAEG
+549 NAMMTSVVSQDSAYI
-561 AFMKQGAN
+561 KQGPN
-569 QMDLPKVIYDDLK
+569 QTDLPKAIHDDLK
-582 KSLGVISEIGLLA
+582 KTLAVLPEIGLLE
-595 SGEAVLEGIET
+595 SQEATLEGI
-606 VNDTKAYVIK
+606 VNINGSDAYEIK
-616 VPGVGV
+616 TQGVGV
-622 SYTNYYSIETGMKIK
+622 TFTSYYDVNTGLRVR
-637 ESKLVNFNGQMQTNN
+637 ESSLINFNGQMQTN
-652 TNYAN
+652 TTDYSDYSEQSGLILAG
-657 YKELSSLMMPGEKSF
+657 KKSF
-672 DLGGQEISLTLEEV
+672 NLGGQDISLRL
-686 IVSPDK
+686 DKAEINPEK

>member
-1 MKLTKSIIMKKL
+1 MKKL
-13 LLLTTSLLVFSVFG
+13 LILLTSLLVFPAVG

-36 PGPAPTIQVKEP
+36 PGPAPIIQVKEP

-177 AARRVEKLLA
+177 AARRVERLLA

-238 TMVKKYF
+238 ILVKKYF

-281 VVVQSTAYLAKKD
+281 VVVQSTTYLAKKD
-294 PDYFPVLMANSI
+294 ADYFPVLMANSI

-374 ESELKKA
+374 EIELKKA

-426 TAEDVKRVAQ
+426 TVEDVKRVAQ

-465 GNYLPINYYD
+465 GNYLPINYYN
-475 KYGMSIERPQKL
+475 KYGTSIERPQKL
-487 AVADGVTAESVL
+487 AVADGITAESVL
-499 KSFIENTGVNKMS
+499 KSFIDNTGVNIA
-512 DLKTIKLVYKGTFMQ
+512 DINALQLVYKGEFMQ
-527 MAIEVKE
+527 MSIKVEE
-534 TYSTT
+534 TYSDKE
-539 SQEQVISVGG
+539 QKQVISVGG
-549 NPMMTSVVSAEG
+549 NAMMTSVVSQDSAYI
-561 AFMKQGAN
+561 KQGPN
-569 QMDLPKVIYDDLK
+569 QTDLPKAIHDDLK
-582 KSLGVISEIGLLA
+582 KTLAVLPEIGLLE
-595 SGEAVLEGIET
+595 SQEATLEGI
-606 VNDTKAYVIK
+606 VNINGSDAYEIK
-616 VPGVGV
+616 TQGVGV
-622 SYTNYYSIETGMKIK
+622 TFTSYYDVNTGLRVR
-637 ESKLVNFNGQMQTNN
+637 ESSLINFNGQMQTN
-652 TNYAN
+652 TTDYSDYSEQSGLILAG
-657 YKELSSLMMPGEKSF
+657 KKSF
-672 DLGGQEISLTLEEV
+672 NLGGQDISLRL
-686 IVSPDK
+686 DKAEINPEK

>member
-1 MKLTKSIIMKKL
+1 MKKL
-13 LLLTTSLLVFSVFG
+13 LILLTSLLVFPAVG

-36 PGPAPTIQVKEP
+36 PGPAPIIQVKEP

-177 AARRVEKLLA
+177 AARRVERLLA

-238 TMVKKYF
+238 ILVKKYF
-245 AKWKPSPVAS
+245 TKWKPSPVAS

-281 VVVQSTAYLAKKD
+281 VVVQSTTYLAKKD
-294 PDYFPVLMANSI
+294 ADYFPVLMANSI

-426 TAEDVKRVAQ
+426 TVEDVKRVAQ

-465 GNYLPINYYD
+465 GNYLPINYYN
-475 KYGMSIERPQKL
+475 KYGTSIERPQKL
-487 AVADGVTAESVL
+487 AVADGITAESVL
-499 KSFIENTGVNKMS
+499 KSFIDNTGVNIA
-512 DLKTIKLVYKGTFMQ
+512 DINALQLVYKGEFMQ
-527 MAIEVKE
+527 MSIKVEE
-534 TYSTT
+534 TYSDKE
-539 SQEQVISVGG
+539 QKQVISVGG
-549 NPMMTSVVSAEG
+549 NAMMTSVVSQDSAYI
-561 AFMKQGAN
+561 KQGPN
-569 QMDLPKVIYDDLK
+569 QTDLPKAIHDDLK
-582 KSLGVISEIGLLA
+582 KTLAVLPEIGLLE
-595 SGEAVLEGIET
+595 SQEATLEGI
-606 VNDTKAYVIK
+606 VNINGSDAYEIK
-616 VPGVGV
+616 TQGVGV
-622 SYTNYYSIETGMKIK
+622 TFTSYYDVNTGLRVR
-637 ESKLVNFNGQMQTNN
+637 ESSLINFNGQMQTN
-652 TNYAN
+652 TTDYSDYSEQSGLILAG
-657 YKELSSLMMPGEKSF
+657 KKSF
-672 DLGGQEISLTLEEV
+672 NLGGQDISLTL
-686 IVSPDK
+686 DKAEINPEK

>member
-1 MKLTKSIIMKKL
+1 MKKL
-13 LLLTTSLLVFSVFG
+13 LILLTSLLVFPAVG

-36 PGPAPTIQVKEP
+36 PGPAPIIQVKEP

-177 AARRVEKLLA
+177 AARRVERLLA

-238 TMVKKYF
+238 ILVKKYF

-281 VVVQSTAYLAKKD
+281 VVVQSTTYLAKKD
-294 PDYFPVLMANSI
+294 ADYFPVLMANSI

-374 ESELKKA
+374 EIELKKA

-426 TAEDVKRVAQ
+426 TVEDVKRVAQ

-465 GNYLPINYYD
+465 GNYLPINYYN
-475 KYGMSIERPQKL
+475 KYGTSIERPQKL
-487 AVADGVTAESVL
+487 AVADGITAESVL
-499 KSFIENTGVNKMS
+499 KSFIDNTGVNIA
-512 DLKTIKLVYKGTFMQ
+512 DINALQLVYKGEFMQ
-527 MAIEVKE
+527 MSIKVEE
-534 TYSTT
+534 TYSDKE
-539 SQEQVISVGG
+539 QKQVISVGG
-549 NPMMTSVVSAEG
+549 NAMMTSVVSQDSAYI
-561 AFMKQGAN
+561 KQGPN
-569 QMDLPKVIYDDLK
+569 QTDLPKAIHDDLK
-582 KSLGVISEIGLLA
+582 KTLAVLPEIGLLE
-595 SGEAVLEGIET
+595 SQEATLEGI
-606 VNDTKAYVIK
+606 VNINGSDAYEIK
-616 VPGVGV
+616 TQGVGV
-622 SYTNYYSIETGMKIK
+622 TFTSYYDVNTGLRVR
-637 ESKLVNFNGQMQTNN
+637 ESSLINFNGQIQTN
-652 TNYAN
+652 TTDYSDYSEQSGLILAG
-657 YKELSSLMMPGEKSF
+657 KKSF
-672 DLGGQEISLTLEEV
+672 NLGGQDISLTL
-686 IVSPDK
+686 DKAEINPEK

>member
-1 MKLTKSIIMKKL
+1 MKKL
-13 LLLTTSLLVFSVFG
+13 LILLTSLLVFPAVG

-36 PGPAPTIQVKEP
+36 PGPAPIIQVKEP

-177 AARRVEKLLA
+177 AARRVERLLA

-231 IDFESVK
+231 IDFETVK
-238 TMVKKYF
+238 ILVKKYF

-281 VVVQSTAYLAKKD
+281 VVVQSTTYLAKKD
-294 PDYFPVLMANSI
+294 ADYFPVLMANSI

-374 ESELKKA
+374 EIELKKA

-426 TAEDVKRVAQ
+426 TVEDVKRVAQ

-465 GNYLPINYYD
+465 GNYLPINYYN
-475 KYGMSIERPQKL
+475 KYGTSIERPQKL
-487 AVADGVTAESVL
+487 AVADGITAESVL
-499 KSFIENTGVNKMS
+499 KSFINNTGVNIA
-512 DLKTIKLVYKGTFMQ
+512 DINALQLVYKGEFMQ
-527 MAIEVKE
+527 MSIKVEE
-534 TYSTT
+534 TYSDKE
-539 SQEQVISVGG
+539 QKQVISVGG
-549 NPMMTSVVSAEG
+549 NAMMTSVVSQDSAYI
-561 AFMKQGAN
+561 KQGPN
-569 QMDLPKVIYDDLK
+569 QTDLPKAIHDDLK
-582 KSLGVISEIGLLA
+582 KTLAVLPEIGLLE
-595 SGEAVLEGIET
+595 SQEATLEGI
-606 VNDTKAYVIK
+606 VNINGSDAYEIK
-616 VPGVGV
+616 TQGVGV
-622 SYTNYYSIETGMKIK
+622 TFTSYYDVNTGLRVR
-637 ESKLVNFNGQMQTNN
+637 ESSLINFNGQMQTN
-652 TNYAN
+652 TTDYSDYSEQSGLILAG
-657 YKELSSLMMPGEKSF
+657 KKSF
-672 DLGGQEISLTLEEV
+672 NLGGQDISLRL
-686 IVSPDK
+686 DKAEINPEK

>member
-1 MKLTKSIIMKKL
+1 MKKL
-13 LLLTTSLLVFSVFG
+13 LILITSLLVFSVVG

-85 KAGQSQLTSS
+85 KVGQSQLTSS

-161 DVLIDALKSSE
+161 DVLIDGLKSSE

-177 AARRVEKLLA
+177 AARRVERLLA
-187 YGVDH
+187 YGVNH

-206 KLSDIQRFYDFR
+206 KLSDVQRFYDFR

-245 AKWKPSPVAS
+245 AKWKPNPVAS
-255 SPIPKVTNP
+255 SPIPKVINP

-281 VVVQSTAYLAKKD
+281 VVVQSTTYLAKKD
-294 PDYFPVLMANSI
+294 TDYFSVLMANSI

-331 SIGNSKITATRFRAS
+331 SACVNRTCCLKIT
-346 ASVRNEVTDSA
+346 
-357 VVEIVN
+357 I
-363 EIKRIRTDLVS
+363 
-374 ESELKKA
+374 LKK
-381 KAKYVGNFVRSL
+381 
-393 EDPEIIASF
+393 
-402 AYEIATENLDPD
+402 
-414 FYKNYLD
+414 
-421 RINAV
+421 
-426 TAEDVKRVAQ
+426 
-436 KYFNVDQARVVV
+436 
-448 TGKGVDVL
+448 
-456 DNLEKVQFN
+456 
-465 GNYLPINYYD
+465 
-475 KYGMSIERPQKL
+475 
-487 AVADGVTAESVL
+487 
-499 KSFIENTGVNKMS
+499 
-512 DLKTIKLVYKGTFMQ
+512 
-527 MAIEVKE
+527 
-534 TYSTT
+534 
-539 SQEQVISVGG
+539 
-549 NPMMTSVVSAEG
+549 
-561 AFMKQGAN
+561 
-569 QMDLPKVIYDDLK
+569 
-582 KSLGVISEIGLLA
+582 
-595 SGEAVLEGIET
+595 
-606 VNDTKAYVIK
+606 
-616 VPGVGV
+616 
-622 SYTNYYSIETGMKIK
+622 
-637 ESKLVNFNGQMQTNN
+637 
-652 TNYAN
+652 
-657 YKELSSLMMPGEKSF
+657 
-672 DLGGQEISLTLEEV
+672 
-686 IVSPDK
+686 